1 MSDFTAINEGS
12 IVLLIPHTE
21 EARTWVENNLA
32 LEDWQNTQRVAI
44 EPRYYSDIQEG
55 IIGEGMTIERG

>member
-1 MSDFTAINEGS
+1 
-12 IVLLIPHTE
+12 LIPHTE